1 MYGIN
6 LVNGGY
12 IMENLD
18 VMHQR
23 NKLLVKLF
31 GFSSLVFIILCI
43 VTNKSATTFWIAVI
57 AGGGISILLSIFVMK
72 KVFIKNIMYMIT
84 VGILIV
90 SFLMMIT
97 NPDITSYLMIYYSLF
112 LVSLYQ
118 RRGPIILTGVSGIIF
133 TNYFYF
139 NYKEQMF
146 PTNGI
151 SGLATFNFFLILG
164 ATYLIFQSNFSE
176 KLRKGEEKNRLKAD
190 KATGDIEG
198 ILGNVKNTVNTLREL
213 SADIKGNIS
222 VTGSL
227 SKDITAIFTNIN
239 SCIESEAVSI
249 QEVSVSMDGTNHNV
263 IEISKAA
270 GAFSDYSNGTVDLVN
285 RGGVLISTLA
295 SEINNVGNT
304 IGQTVS
310 LMEELNNETQ
320 LVSEILDAIN
330 SIAEQTNLLALN
342 AAIEAARAGEH
353 GKGFSVVADEVRKL
367 AEDSRMS
374 TGKIS
379 EILEKIQNKT
389 NNVSLQIT
397 SVKTAVEG
405 SGKSTVKV
413 EKVFDE
419 ITQNTNGVVASFSD
433 INQML
438 HKLGE
443 TSKVVMDVMSTV
455 TASTEENASSVSET
469 LNKVDEQNQRI
480 SNIVNNFN
488 ELDQLSINLEKLIK

>member
-1 MYGIN
+1 
-6 LVNGGY
+6 
-12 IMENLD
+12 MENLD

-23 NKLLVKLF
+23 NKLLIKLF
-31 GFSSLVFIILCI
+31 SFSSMVFIILCI
-43 VTNKSATTFWIAVI
+43 VTNKPVTTLWIAII
-57 AGGGISILLSIFVMK
+57 AGGGISVLLSIFVIT

-84 VGILIV
+84 LGIIII

-97 NPDITSYLMIYYSLF
+97 NPDITSYLMVYYSLI

-118 RRGPIILTGVSGIIF
+118 KRGPIILTGISGIIF

-139 NYKEQMF
+139 NYKNQMF
-146 PTNGI
+146 PTNGL
-151 SGLATFNFFLILG
+151 SGLATFNLLLILG
-164 ATYLIFQSNFSE
+164 AVYLIFQSNFSE
-176 KLRKGEEKNRLKAD
+176 KLRMQEQESRLKAD
-190 KATGDIEG
+190 EATEKIEG
-198 ILGNVKNTVNTLREL
+198 ILGNVKNTVNMLREL
-213 SADIKGNIS
+213 STDIKGNIN
-222 VTGSL
+222 VTGDL
-227 SKDITAIFTNIN
+227 SKDITTIFSSIN
-239 SCIESEAVSI
+239 SCIESEAISI
-249 QEVSVSMDGTNHNV
+249 QEVSASMDATNYNV

-270 GAFSDYSNGTVDLVN
+270 GAFSHYSNGTVDLVN
-285 RGGVLISTLA
+285 NGNVFISTLA
-295 SEINNVGNT
+295 AEIDNVGNT

-320 LVSEILDAIN
+320 LVSEILDTIN

-353 GKGFSVVADEVRKL
+353 GKGFTVVADEVRKL

-379 EILEKIQNKT
+379 EILEKIQHKT

-397 SVKTAVEG
+397 SVKTAVER
-405 SGKSTVKV
+405 SGKSTGKV

-419 ITQNTNGVVASFSD
+419 ITQNTNGVVASFGD
-433 INQML
+433 INEMI

-443 TSKVVMDVMSTV
+443 ASKVVIDVMSTV
-455 TASTEENASSVSET
+455 TASTEENTSSVAET
-469 LNKVDEQNQRI
+469 LNKVEEQNQRI

-488 ELDQLSINLEKLIK
+488 ELDELAINLEKLIK